1 MEFRRDRLTWVA
13 YGLLAWF
20 AFLQAAP
27 GLIVP
32 HLRDEL
38 DLSYSIG
45 GLHVASFAAGSVI
58 AGLVAGRVERR
69 LGRRRLF
76 WFSAA
81 LMALGTVALTLGRA
95 PVATIGALFVMGVGG
110 ALLLITIQAALAD
123 HHGERRAIA
132 LTEANVAAAV
142 SYVVLIGVLSLA
154 AALSAGWRAALLA
167 SLVAARGALLAQ
179 SPPGRSTRRRRRPST
194 PPACPAVFW
203 IATAMLFCTTAAEWC
218 ITAWG
223 ASFVEDAADVSVD
236 TAVALMV
243 GFYTGFVAGRVLG
256 SRLTRAHAP
265 HRLLALALAVT
276 AAGFAILWPAASP
289 LQAVLGLLVVG
300 IGLGNLFPLGLA
312 VTVDLD
318 RRPRPARLE
327 PGDAG
332 RVARRPARAADR
344 RHAGRRHL
352 AHRRPGRGP
361 GRADDRGPGPD
372 RRVHE
377 ADGPRRRTHSTRSNP
392 PARTRSRRPVRHPRT
407 ASRTSGVGRSR

>member
-95 PVATIGALFVMGVGG
+95 PAATIGALFVMGVGG

-167 SLVAARGALLAQ
+167 SLVLPAALFWRNRRLAIDAPPPEAVDAARL
-179 SPPGRSTRRRRRPST
+179 
-194 PPACPAVFW
+194 PAVFW

-236 TAVALMV
+236 TAVALMA

-318 RRPRPARLE
+318 
-327 PGDAG
+327 
-332 RVARRPARAADR
+332 
-344 RHAGRRHL
+344 
-352 AHRRPGRGP
+352 
-361 GRADDRGPGPD
+361 PD
-372 RRVHE
+372 RAQLASSRATLAASLAVLLAPLTVGTL
-377 ADGPRRRTHSTRSNP
+377 ADATSLTAALAVVPVALTIAALALTVVSMKRTVPAST
-392 PARTRSRRPVRHPRT
+392 
-407 ASRTSGVGRSR
+407 